1 MLRSQ
6 KIIITERK
14 LNDYKNN
21 VVTQTFDFIKKN
33 DEIFNS
39 AYKFDF
45 NGLYQRAD
53 GAEVSNIESTSGPT
67 KERECKSS
75 DKYRAEYNRCI
86 SELESFYKREL
97 EKSKKCDEITIKYN
111 SLIDIVN
118 NFLRVQD
125 AEKAK
130 E

>member
-1 MLRSQ
+1 MDNSGWDEDVIREDIAQ
-6 KIIITERK
+6 
-14 LNDYKNN
+14 
-21 VVTQTFDFIKKN
+21 IKEN
-33 DEIFNS
+33 IYYDEMS
-39 AYKFDF
+39 A
-45 NGLYQRAD
+45 R
-53 GAEVSNIESTSGPT
+53 
-67 KERECKSS
+67 
-75 DKYRAEYNRCI
+75 YRAEYNRCI

-118 NFLRVQD
+118 NFLRMQD

>member
-1 MLRSQ
+1 M
-6 KIIITERK
+6 
-14 LNDYKNN
+14 
-21 VVTQTFDFIKKN
+21 VTQTFDFIKKN

-53 GAEVSNIESTSGPT
+53 STEMPIAESASSTTAERSN
-67 KERECKSS
+67 KSS

-86 SELESFYKREL
+86 SELENFYKREL

>member
-1 MLRSQ
+1 M
-6 KIIITERK
+6 
-14 LNDYKNN
+14 
-21 VVTQTFDFIKKN
+21 
-33 DEIFNS
+33 
-39 AYKFDF
+39 
-45 NGLYQRAD
+45 YQRAD
-53 GAEVSNIESTSGPT
+53 GAEVSDIESASSPA

-75 DKYRAEYNRCI
+75 DKFRTEYNKCV
-86 SELESFYKREL
+86 SELEGFYRKEL